1 MRRPWY
7 QKGNHSQPFTS
18 MIISLLHE
26 RPRIHPKTQSKTLTT
41 QQRYTK
47 SHHTRFNTTQHKH
60 PLKEQ
65 KTKNL
70 NAPIRILDP
79 KKPKFLSNQIIQKGR
94 VLRKDKKVR
103 HVQTSEGSFIAGACF
118 GREETGGGGTVG
130 SLMGPKR
137 SVLRVGRMKSFWW
150 RRRWCHPLLLGL
162 ACVLTGVTFGVKKS
176 SSLESASQRDF
187 TNKR

>member
-7 QKGNHSQPFTS
+7 QKGNHSQLFTS

-26 RPRIHPKTQSKTLTT
+26 RPRIHPKTQSKSLTT
-41 QQRYTK
+41 QPRYTK
-47 SHHTRFNTTQHKH
+47 SHHMRFNTTQHKH

-130 SLMGPKR
+130 SLMGTKTQR
-137 SVLRVGRMKSFWW
+137 FESGQDEVVLMTTEVVSPFIAGVGLRPHW
-150 RRRWCHPLLLGL
+150 RHLWCQK
-162 ACVLTGVTFGVKKS
+162 VFVFGVG
-176 SSLESASQRDF
+176 F
-187 TNKR
+187 TERFHK